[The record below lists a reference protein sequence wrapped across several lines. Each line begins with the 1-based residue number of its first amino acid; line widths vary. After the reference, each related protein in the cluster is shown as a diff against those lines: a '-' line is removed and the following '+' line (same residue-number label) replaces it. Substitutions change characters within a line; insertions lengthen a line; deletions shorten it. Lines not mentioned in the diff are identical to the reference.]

1 MFTLSLHDI
10 RQLDQFK
17 GIPEVLLVNKEYDS
31 AILKEAFTIGMDIND
46 GYCYEY
52 HLHRPLSSK
61 VPVMGFVLKGS
72 YRKDDEF
79 RHSAAYTPEAQILSS
94 LRSDVSLTRELC
106 SLSGTSFDYSK
117 MLEDEKEND
126 RENIDSNEEDFDE
139 NTKLIAMMTAL
150 LIEARGNPYNE
161 WGNFKTQK
169 EWHEK

>member
-1 MFTLSLHDI
+1 MFTCSLHDI

-17 GIPEVLLVNKEYDS
+17 GIPEVLLIQKEYDS
-31 AILKEAFTIGMDIND
+31 AILKEAFTIGMDIDD
-46 GYCYEY
+46 GFCYEY

-61 VPVMGFVLKGS
+61 VPVIGFVLKGS

-139 NTKLIAMMTAL
+139 NAKLITMMTAL
-150 LIEARGNPYNE
+150 LLEARGNPYNE
-161 WGNFKTQK
+161 WGNFKTYK
-169 EWHEK
+169 EWQNG